1 MPITLLVRMVTAIG
15 VMKGETENVNL
26 HGAFIRCQKPLEPGE
41 RLFVIAKLPS
51 KPSFNFHAEVVWSRV
66 SRPNDG
72 GTSPGMRV
80 NPNVAYPR
88 RGKPRQSAPNVGARR
103 LGQDEQYLT
112 VREILSEMARY
123 HASAVIFTGLGMQR

>member
-1 MPITLLVRMVTAIG
+1 VAPEIENRQHPSMPITLLVRMVTAIG

-103 LGQDEQYLT
+103 LEVL
-112 VREILSEMARY
+112 RAAR
-123 HASAVIFTGLGMQR
+123 AFTPRNGLEVTF